1 MPQWMISKPKSK
13 SEVKEETCV
22 LSIQTKNSSF
32 SFFKRWKKT
41 NSKEYTKHFK
51 GNIQGTV
58 NEFVQNKKKKDIIN
72 HKDWQVDGEDD
83 W

>member
-13 SEVKEETCV
+13 SEVKEETRV
-22 LSIQTKNSSF
+22 LSFQTKNSSF
-32 SFFKRWKKT
+32 SFKKRWKKT
-41 NSKEYTKHFK
+41 NSKEYTKYFK
-51 GNIQGTV
+51 GKKRGTV

-72 HKDWQVDGEDD
+72 HEAWQVDGEND